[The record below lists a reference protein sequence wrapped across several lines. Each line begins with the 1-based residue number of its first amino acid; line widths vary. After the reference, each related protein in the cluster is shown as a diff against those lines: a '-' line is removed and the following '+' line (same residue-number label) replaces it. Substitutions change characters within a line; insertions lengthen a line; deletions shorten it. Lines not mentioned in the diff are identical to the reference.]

1 MLILGRGSA
10 PACVKDY
17 DLADFLCVWYAKN
30 DAQWRHDTI
39 CCLIAD
45 PMCLVAT
52 GNCCLGTSGF
62 LCAGE
67 IFCQGPA
74 ASRVLV
80 SRSDKTGSANSID
93 HLSKAASKSSVLSEQ
108 VTWVFVH
115 WTPSSVPVSATAIDN
130 RSRHTIPLYSSR
142 TALT

>member
-1 MLILGRGSA
+1 MPVRVNPTETSSGLMLILGRGSA

-39 CCLIAD
+39 CRLIAD

-52 GNCCLGTSGF
+52 GNCCLGTSGY
-62 LCAGE
+62 LYAMGSV
-67 IFCQGPA
+67 CQGPA

-80 SRSDKTGSANSID
+80 SRSAKTGSANSID
-93 HLSKAASKSSVLSEQ
+93 HLSKAASKSRV
-108 VTWVFVH
+108 
-115 WTPSSVPVSATAIDN
+115 
-130 RSRHTIPLYSSR
+130 
-142 TALT
+142 